1 MEELNN
7 KNTNFNDIFYRMNRL
22 IMETRPKE
30 FSIESQKELVKLCLK
45 KYTLE
50 KLQELGF
57 NKMISDA
64 ESKALDL
71 IGLFDILV
79 TMIPKKK
86 HFDTIRF
93 YIHYILEFA
102 GSLQG
107 WSITWYSENQ
117 EDTEILFDIDGKW
130 TELTT
135 PLNEDY
141 AQTFK
146 FVYDVF
152 KNKFMVKSPV
162 KKINSK
168 SKN

>member
-86 HFDTIRF
+86 SILIQYDFI
-93 YIHYILEFA
+93 YI
-102 GSLQG
+102 
-107 WSITWYSENQ
+107 
-117 EDTEILFDIDGKW
+117 
-130 TELTT
+130 
-135 PLNEDY
+135 
-141 AQTFK
+141 TF
-146 FVYDVF
+146 
-152 KNKFMVKSPV
+152 
-162 KKINSK
+162 
-168 SKN
+168 